1 MAKGDTNM
9 AKGNTNM
16 AKGNTNMAK
25 GDTNMAKDDTNTSNA
40 KSEQIATSDIKK
52 YVMNIGTDDKNSIL
66 QYKPS
71 NNVKNPK
78 I

>member
-1 MAKGDTNM
+1 
-9 AKGNTNM
+9 
-16 AKGNTNMAK
+16 
-25 GDTNMAKDDTNTSNA
+25 MAKDDTNTSNA